1 MEKVLFFTSYPISH
15 IYPLAGLIGNLIS
28 NNYIVYVLSDIKN
41 KDLIESYGANFLQ
54 YPFDFTESCYEND
67 MNNYRMKCIEYAQQ
81 GKHKEALEEYLKF
94 DIASVMNVNSTRKK
108 QIKKIVESIN
118 PNIIFR
124 DAVDH
129 FGKIIANE
137 MNINVIGYMTNNMYS
152 INFLKTNPNYL
163 CKIFMNGFEM
173 EKYLGI
179 NYFENFIDIELNLYK
194 KVEKELCA
202 EHIQPLNQ
210 FNLDEEFN
218 IIFSLDELQ
227 PKSSFFKNKEYLI
240 IKPSNKNFR
249 VNNEVEKDIKTFL
262 ETDKK
267 IIYIATGSIV
277 TRDISYYETI
287 IDELSKI
294 DVKLII
300 SAGDKTSYL
309 RNYVKKKNIEK
320 NIMIKEFLPQIYI
333 LSKVNLFITSGGFNS
348 ILESI
353 FHRCPMLILPIA
365 SEQRLNGYIIAK
377 RKLGAT
383 IYGERN
389 LKKYLLRTTKQVM
402 NDGVIKENLKT
413 ISLNM
418 QNENINYDKLY
429 TYLNKKKNV

>member
-118 PNIIFR
+118 
-124 DAVDH
+124 
-129 FGKIIANE
+129 
-137 MNINVIGYMTNNMYS
+137 
-152 INFLKTNPNYL
+152 KTNPNYL

-333 LSKVNLFITSGGFNS
+333 LSKANLFITSGGFNS